1 MHSKY
6 EIKTREA
13 AGRVS
18 RCVWTWPTK
27 LGKNGHKFL
36 ADDPWLGGVMW
47 LAHGARSRVEL
58 SFLSRPSDPFT
69 DEIKN
74 AATAIAFSGVDCVW
88 AAKHWHRRR
97 RRRRRQR

>member
-1 MHSKY
+1 MC
-6 EIKTREA
+6 ER
-13 AGRVS
+13 GRQNS
-18 RCVWTWPTK
+18 ERTAII
-27 LGKNGHKFL
+27 